1 MTVLIAALAACV
13 LSALTFLPADMLPA
27 TLGPYLATSGPYLNG
42 GVILLTLF
50 IAWQSLTMSDGRQE
64 PAPPPAAPEPRPEAP
79 KPVRAEPTQTGEALI
94 LLSLLQ
100 EKGRFLD
107 YVMEDITAFNDA
119 QVAAA
124 SRVVHQG
131 CSAVIKECL
140 ALSPTH
146 DGKEGDRITLDK
158 SSDPNRY
165 RLLGKVP
172 QEPPYTG
179 VVVHRGWKTSKL
191 ALPRFTRPVDPSGPN
206 VIMPMEVEVK

>member
-1 MTVLIAALAACV
+1 MTVLIAALAACL
-13 LSALTFLPADMLPA
+13 LSALNFLPGDTLPA
-27 TLGPYLATSGPYLNG
+27 SSGSYLNA

-50 IAWQSLTMSDGRQE
+50 IAWQSVVASRSRQE
-64 PAPPPAAPEPRPEAP
+64 PSTPAVQPPPPVAPPRPA
-79 KPVRAEPTQTGEALI
+79 KPEPTQTGEALI

-107 YVMEDITAFNDA
+107 YVTEDITAFNDA

-146 DGKEGDRITLDK
+146 EGKEGDRITLDK

-172 QEPPYTG
+172 QEPPYQG
-179 VVVHRGWKTSKL
+179 VVVHRGWQTTKL
-191 ALPRFTRPVDPSGPN
+191 ALPRFTRPVDPTGPN
-206 VIMPMEVEVK
+206 VITPMDVEVR

>member
-1 MTVLIAALAACV
+1 MTVPIAALAACL
-13 LSALTFLPADMLPA
+13 LSALNFLPADTLPA
-27 TLGPYLATSGPYLNG
+27 GFGLYLNG
-42 GVILLTLF
+42 AVVLLTLF
-50 IAWQSLTMSDGRQE
+50 IAWQGFATSRARQE
-64 PAPPPAAPEPRPEAP
+64 APTPAVQAPPPVVTP
-79 KPVRAEPTQTGEALI
+79 KPPKPEPTQTGEALI

-146 DGKEGDRITLDK
+146 EGKEGDRITLDK

-165 RLLGKVP
+165 RLLGKVR

-191 ALPRFTRPVDPSGPN
+191 ALPRFTRPVDPTGPN
-206 VIMPMEVEVK
+206 VITPMEVEIR

>member
-1 MTVLIAALAACV
+1 MTVLIAALAASV
-13 LSALTFLPADMLPA
+13 LSALNFLPVDTLPA
-27 TLGPYLATSGPYLNG
+27 TAGPYLNAA
-42 GVILLTLF
+42 VVVLTLF
-50 IAWQSLTMSDGRQE
+50 IAGQSLMSLRSTAQP
-64 PAPPPAAPEPRPEAP
+64 PAPPAPPQPRPEAP
-79 KPVRAEPTQTGEALI
+79 KAVKAEPTHTGEALI

-107 YVMEDITAFNDA
+107 YVMEDITAFTDA

-146 DGKEGDRITLDK
+146 EGKEGDRITLDK

-179 VVVHRGWKTSKL
+179 VVVHRGWKTTKL
-191 ALPRFTRPVDPSGPN
+191 ALPRFTRAVNPTGPN
-206 VIMPMEVEVK
+206 VITPMEVEVR

>member
-1 MTVLIAALAACV
+1 MTVLIAALAACL
-13 LSALTFLPADMLPA
+13 LSALNFLPGDTLPA
-27 TLGPYLATSGPYLNG
+27 SSGSYLNA

-50 IAWQSLTMSDGRQE
+50 IAWQSVVASRSRQE
-64 PAPPPAAPEPRPEAP
+64 PSTPAVQPPPPVAPPKPA
-79 KPVRAEPTQTGEALI
+79 KPEPTQTGEALI

-107 YVMEDITAFNDA
+107 YVTEDITAFNDA

-146 DGKEGDRITLDK
+146 EGKEGDRITLDK

-172 QEPPYTG
+172 QEPPYQG
-179 VVVHRGWKTSKL
+179 VVVHRGWQTTKL
-191 ALPRFTRPVDPSGPN
+191 ALPRFTRPVDPTGPN
-206 VIMPMEVEVK
+206 VITPMDVEVR